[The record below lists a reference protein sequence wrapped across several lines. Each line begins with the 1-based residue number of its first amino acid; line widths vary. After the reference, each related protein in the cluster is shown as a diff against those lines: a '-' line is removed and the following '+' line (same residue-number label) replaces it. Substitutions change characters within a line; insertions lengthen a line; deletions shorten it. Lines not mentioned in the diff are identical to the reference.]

1 MAIDSVESTMNPNH
15 SPRRGLWGVC
25 LGLMSLLWLT
35 LAAAVSPSSPPIITS
50 LAVVETNLVFVASF
64 PSGVERAG
72 LELRPDLT
80 ADWQA
85 AAVLNVPAAGGVMEF
100 TLPKPDLER
109 AFFRLNVSFSEA
121 TNHAVSTELQ
131 FVAVPPLGP
140 DATNADE
147 AVFHFQGVIDG
158 SDRIT
163 LNHRGALW
171 EHVNW
176 DWPAGAVVV
185 NDSQWNP
192 SAKNFMTTTG
202 AVSFLPEQFSLADAR
217 LEIIAGRDVVALERT
232 NGALIVYL
240 DDTPPGAAPYEFKLH
255 FPKLM
260 PILKPVLVSP
270 AATLKIQARID
281 GSDVLKLTA
290 NEAVWTHRAWDL
302 PAGVRLNDIAWDV
315 RQTNTLTNTG
325 TNQFLPDKVDFS
337 TARITSRQ
345 GRDVATMWADHEAVW
360 VTFAD
365 NPNGA
370 DDYELDLS
378 FGP

>member
-1 MAIDSVESTMNPNH
+1 MNPNH
-15 SPRRGLWGVC
+15 QSRRGFSGAC
-25 LGLMSLLWLT
+25 IGLGSLLWFT
-35 LAAAVSPSSPPIITS
+35 LAAAVSPSSPPVITS
-50 LAVVETNLVFVASF
+50 LTVVESNLVFVASF
-64 PSGVERAG
+64 PSGVERAV
-72 LELRPDLT
+72 LELRPELT
-80 ADWQA
+80 ADWQS

-121 TNHAVSTELQ
+121 TNQLVSTELQ

-147 AVFHFQGVIDG
+147 AVFHFQGMIDG

-171 EHVNW
+171 EHLNW
-176 DWPAGAVVV
+176 DWPAGPVVV
-185 NDSQWNP
+185 NDAQLNP

-217 LEIIAGRDVVALERT
+217 LEITAGRDVVALERT
-232 NGALIVYL
+232 NNAVVLYL
-240 DDTPPGAAPYEFKLH
+240 DDTLPGAAPYEFKLH
-255 FPKLM
+255 FPKAM
-260 PILKPVLVSP
+260 PTRKLVELSVV
-270 AATLKIQARID
+270 ATLKIQARID

-290 NEAVWTHRAWDL
+290 SEAVWTHRAWDF

-315 RQTNTLTNTG
+315 RQTNTLSNTG
-325 TNQFLPDKVDFS
+325 TNQFLPDKVDLS
-337 TARITSRQ
+337 TARITHRQ
-345 GRDVATMWADHEAVW
+345 GRDVVTMRADHEAVW

-365 NPNGA
+365 NPNGG
-370 DDYELDLS
+370 DDYELDIS

>member
-1 MAIDSVESTMNPNH
+1 MNPNH
-15 SPRRGLWGVC
+15 TPRRGLWGVC

-147 AVFHFQGVIDG
+147 AVFHFQGAIDG

-202 AVSFLPEQFSLADAR
+202 AVSFLPSPFSLADAR
-217 LEIIAGRDVVALERT
+217 LEVIAGRDVVALERT

-281 GSDVLKLTA
+281 GSDALKITA
-290 NEAVWTHRAWDL
+290 NEAVWTHRAWDF
-302 PAGVRLNDIAWDV
+302 PVGVRLNDIAWDV
-315 RQTNTLTNTG
+315 RQTNTLSNTG

>member
-1 MAIDSVESTMNPNH
+1 MNQAW
-15 SPRRGLWGVC
+15 RT
-25 LGLMSLLWLT
+25 LLWLCVG
-35 LAAAVSPSSPPIITS
+35 LWCGRVAGAILEARLVINS
-50 LAVVETNLVFVASF
+50 LAVVGTNLEFVASF
-64 PSGVERAG
+64 PPGVQRAV
-72 LELRPDLT
+72 LELRPELT

-85 AAVLNVPAAGGVMEF
+85 AAVLNVPAAGGVVEF
-100 TLPKPDLER
+100 TLPKPELPR
-109 AFFRLNVSFSEA
+109 AFFRLNASFSEV
-121 TNHAVSTELQ
+121 TNQSVSTELQ

-158 SDRIT
+158 SDRFT
-163 LNHRGALW
+163 LNHRAALW

-176 DWPAGAVVV
+176 GWPADAVTV
-185 NDSQWNP
+185 NDARWNP
-192 SAKNFMTTTG
+192 SEKNLMTTTG
-202 AVSFLPEQFSLADAR
+202 AVSFLPERYSLMDAR
-217 LEIIAGRDVVALERT
+217 LEVIAGRDVVALERT

-240 DDTPPGAAPYEFKLH
+240 DDTPLGAAPYEFKLH
-255 FPKLM
+255 FP
-260 PILKPVLVSP
+260 PKPMAIRRPLAVSP

-290 NEAVWTHRAWDL
+290 NEAVWTHRAWEY
-302 PAGVRLNDIAWDV
+302 PASVRLNDIAWDV
-315 RQTNTLTNTG
+315 RATNTLSN
-325 TNQFLPDKVDFS
+325 TNQFLRDKVDLS
-337 TARITSRQ
+337 TARITHRQ
-345 GRDVATMWADHEAVW
+345 GRDVATMWADQEAVW

>member
-1 MAIDSVESTMNPNH
+1 MIVTVESTVNKYRQP
-15 SPRRGLWGVC
+15 SSRSVCVGLI
-25 LGLMSLLWLT
+25 SLLWLT
-35 LAAAVSPSSPPIITS
+35 VAAVVSQSSLPVITS
-50 LAVVETNLVFVASF
+50 LTVVETNLVFVASF
-64 PSGVERAG
+64 PPGVERAT
-72 LELRPDLT
+72 LELRPELT
-80 ADWQA
+80 ADWQT
-85 AAVLNVPAAGGVMEF
+85 AAVLTVPAAGGVVEF
-100 TLPKPDLER
+100 NLPKPELPR
-109 AFFRLNVSFSEA
+109 AFFRLNVSFFEVTHQS
-121 TNHAVSTELQ
+121 VSTELQ

-176 DWPAGAVVV
+176 DWPAGPVVV
-185 NDSQWNP
+185 NDAQWNP

-202 AVSFLPEQFSLADAR
+202 AVSFLPEQFSLVDAR
-217 LEIIAGRDVVALERT
+217 LEVIEGRDAVALERT

-240 DDTPPGAAPYEFKLH
+240 DDTLPGAAPYEFKLH
-255 FPKLM
+255 FPK
-260 PILKPVLVSP
+260 PAVIRKPLAMSP

-281 GSDVLKLTA
+281 GSDVLKITA
-290 NEAVWTHRAWDL
+290 NEAVWTHREWDL

-315 RQTNTLTNTG
+315 RATNTLSNTG
-325 TNQFLPDKVDFS
+325 TNQFLPDKVDLS
-337 TARITSRQ
+337 TARITNRQ
-345 GRDVATMWADHEAVW
+345 GRDVATLWADHEDVW

-365 NPNGA
+365 NPNGG

>member
-1 MAIDSVESTMNPNH
+1 MNRNH
-15 SPRRGLWGVC
+15 QPSSSRAW
-25 LGLMSLLWLT
+25 LGLMLLLWLT
-35 LAAAVSPSSPPIITS
+35 LAAMSPSLPPVITS
-50 LAVVETNLVFVASF
+50 LTVVETNLVFVASF
-64 PSGVERAG
+64 PSGVERAV
-72 LELRPDLT
+72 LELRPDFT

-85 AAVLNVPAAGGVMEF
+85 VAVLNVPAEGGVMEF
-100 TLPKPDLER
+100 ALPKPDLER
-109 AFFRLNVSFSEA
+109 AFFRLNVSFRETA
-121 TNHAVSTELQ
+121 NHAVSAELQ

-140 DATNADE
+140 DGTNADE
-147 AVFHFQGVIDG
+147 AVFHLHGVIDG

-176 DWPAGAVVV
+176 DWPAGPVVV

-217 LEIIAGRDVVALERT
+217 LEVIAGRDVVALERT

-240 DDTPPGAAPYEFKLH
+240 DDTQSGAASYEFKLH
-255 FPKLM
+255 FPKLTGIKR
-260 PILKPVLVSP
+260 PLAVSS
-270 AATLKIQARID
+270 AATLKIQAQID

-290 NEAVWTHRAWDL
+290 HEAMWTHRAWGFPD
-302 PAGVRLNDIAWDV
+302 GVRLNDIAWDV
-315 RQTNTLTNTG
+315 RRTNTLSNTG
-325 TNQFLPDKVDFS
+325 TNQFLPDKVDLS
-337 TARITSRQ
+337 TARITHRQ
-345 GRDVATMWADHEAVW
+345 GRDVATMWANHDAVW